1 MKKRVLFPILLLL
14 CLFGSTAYASPVEQE
29 QQETLTLTDENR
41 YDPVYYQEPEEIYPA
56 ADTRM
61 GRSAQVSL
69 EEYVVSALEEFQ
81 TTIDVSAY
89 NIPRAEAVDVFL
101 QILNDHP
108 SLFFVNGR
116 IGWTSNAT
124 TGMAMTYNV
133 TYTDTEENIRVQKED
148 FDKAIN
154 QALTWTDPSMNDLEK
169 ALAVHDYLVL
179 NCEYDYE
186 RLTSTGT
193 VPEVSHTAYGALIE
207 NIAVC
212 DGYAKAYASILEEL
226 GISSKIVASDSMNH
240 AWNLV
245 LVDGNWYHVD
255 ATWDDPTWDSIGRA
269 GHFYFM
275 LSDGAISDADHNHEG
290 WVSEDRADSNTYDNA
305 FWSEIDS
312 AFCYQQ
318 GNWYYSKYNGDATS
332 TSLMKKPELLG
343 TEEAAVYT
351 EAATWNNYPMSGMY
365 LDLEPARDEIYFN
378 TRTDIR
384 KIDADG
390 TVTTVYQPELPAGQL
405 IFGFTVKGSGL
416 CCALQASP
424 NMSGK
429 QEIQTHDI
437 TGETSLQTITGI
449 TAEEVDTVYDGN
461 SKQITV
467 AGTIEGDIV
476 TYKFNG
482 KYELEQPEMKNAGT
496 YQILYQVE
504 REGYENYFGIV
515 KVTIRKAKTE
525 MPDLSVLADLRG
537 NSGSMLSQIKL
548 PEGFSWE
555 NGSEI
560 LKEEGNQTFYVSYV
574 LGDPRNYETVSHI
587 QAEVIVTCPGHKYT
601 ENVINEPTAT
611 QQGQSILTCDLCGH
625 TESKTLPKLESS
637 EGTGNGGETGG
648 NTGGSGSS
656 GNNGGTD
663 GSTGS
668 SGSNGGTGESTGGT
682 GSTGTSQNP
691 GTTTPQKPGKVSGL
705 KVTKANANS
714 LQFSWGTVKGASY
727 RLRLYQG
734 SKAVSTVYTKN
745 SSYTCKKLKA
755 ATAYTVKVTPYVEN
769 NGTKLYASSETS
781 LKAATAPGKVKLSSV
796 KKTGSGKVKITWKK
810 TAGADGYEIFMR
822 TGKGSYKKIKTITKG
837 KTISFTKSGLKKGK
851 SYSFR
856 IRAYKKSAA
865 GKAYGSYSIVKTLK
879 MK

>member
-1 MKKRVLFPILLLL
+1 MAEKRSRFMKKRVLFPILLLL

-29 QQETLTLTDENR
+29 QQETFTVTEENR
-41 YDPVYYQEPEEIYPA
+41 YNPAYYQEPEERYPSLDA
-56 ADTRM
+56 GM
-61 GRSAQVSL
+61 GRTAQASL
-69 EEYVVSALEEFQ
+69 EEYVVNALEEFQ

-89 NIPRAEAVDVFL
+89 HIPKEEAGDVFL

-108 SLFFVNGR
+108 SLFFVNGH
-116 IGWTSNAT
+116 IVWNSNAT

-133 TYTDTEENIRVQKED
+133 EYTDTEENIRVQKED
-148 FDKAIN
+148 FDRAVSL
-154 QALTWTDPSMNDLEK
+154 ALAWTDPAMSDLEK

-193 VPEVSHTAYGALIE
+193 VPDVSHTAYGALIE

-212 DGYAKAYASILEEL
+212 DGYAKAYAAILEKL

-245 LVDGNWYHVD
+245 SVDGNWYHVD
-255 ATWDDPTWDSIGRA
+255 ATWDDPAWDSIGRA
-269 GHFYFM
+269 KHSYFM
-275 LSDGAISDADHNHEG
+275 LSDTAISDANHEHEG
-290 WVSEDRADSNTYDNA
+290 WVSEYTAGSSSYDNA

-318 GNWYYSKYNGDATS
+318 GNWYYSKYNAGSS
-332 TSLMKKPELLG
+332 TNLMKKPELLG
-343 TEEAAVYT
+343 TEEAVVYT
-351 EAATWNNYPMSGMY
+351 ENGTWNNYLMSGMY
-365 LDLEPARDEIYFN
+365 LDLEPAKDEIYFN

-384 KIDADG
+384 KIEADG
-390 TVTTVYQPELPAGQL
+390 TITTVYQPELPAGQL
-405 IFGFTVKGSGL
+405 TFGFTVRGSSL
-416 CCALQASP
+416 CYALQANP
-424 NMSGK
+424 NLNGK
-429 QEIQTHDI
+429 QEIQTYDI
-437 TGETSLQTITGI
+437 TEGTSLQTITGI
-449 TAEEVDTVYDGN
+449 TAEEIDTVYDGDA
-461 SKQITV
+461 KQITV

-476 TYKFNG
+476 TYKFKG
-482 KYELEQPEMKNAGT
+482 KYEQQQPELKNAGI
-496 YQILYQVE
+496 YQILYRVA

-525 MPDLSVLADLRG
+525 TPDLSVMADLKGYSG
-537 NSGSMLSQIKL
+537 NLLSQIEL

-555 NGSEI
+555 NGTVK
-560 LKEEGNQTFYVSYV
+560 LKEVGEQTFYVSYV
-574 LGDPRNYETVSHI
+574 PGDPQNYETVSHI
-587 QAEVIVTCPGHKYT
+587 AVEVTVACPGHNYT
-601 ENVINEPTAT
+601 ENVIKEPTTT
-611 QQGQSILTCDLCGH
+611 QQGQSILTCSLCGH
-625 TESKTLPKLESS
+625 TENKTLPKLESD
-637 EGTGNGGETGG
+637 GTGTGG

-656 GNNGGTD
+656 GNTGG
-663 GSTGS
+663 SGS
-668 SGSNGGTGESTGGT
+668 SGNTGDSGGGGSNGGTGDSGD
-682 GSTGTSQNP
+682 TGTPQNP
-691 GTTTPQKPGKVSGL
+691 EKVSSL

-727 RLRLYQG
+727 RLVLYKG

-745 SSYTCKKLKA
+745 NSYTCKKLKA
-755 ATAYTVKVTPYVEN
+755 ATAYTVKVTSYVEN
-769 NGTKLYASSETS
+769 NGTKLYASSQTT

-796 KKTGSGKVKITWKK
+796 KKTGSSKVKIAWKK
-810 TAGADGYEIFMR
+810 TTGADGYEVFMR

-837 KTISFTKSGLKKGK
+837 KTISCTKSGLKKGK